1 MTIVREVNSNLW
13 LEIITLRYLS
23 KKNSFPLKVFYF
35 VYNYNVHIYYTV
47 NITQMMYIVFVEK

>member
-47 NITQMMYIVFVEK
+47 NIGYNTDDV